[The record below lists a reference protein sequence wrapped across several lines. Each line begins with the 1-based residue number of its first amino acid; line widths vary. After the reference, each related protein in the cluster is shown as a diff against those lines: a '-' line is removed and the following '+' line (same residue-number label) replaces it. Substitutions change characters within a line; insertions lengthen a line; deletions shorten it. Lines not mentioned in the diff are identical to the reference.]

1 MSSFFE
7 NSKNWLRRQKTQ
19 VDAAADAAQP
29 VLDRIGDQADE
40 AWDWI
45 AKDDGAKKWLS
56 ENWSEMSEMI
66 DQSYPT
72 DMPDLERLE
81 KALVGISQNV
91 QQISEKRARRLATV
105 IAGKLGGAAGVGGIA
120 GLISAFGAA
129 STGTAIASLSG
140 AAATTAKLYWVGSI
154 IGLGTT
160 AGATILTVGGIGLAI
175 GTAYLT
181 KRYVVGKVREAEK
194 LQKHEQALLI
204 ACATLL
210 AGIQQEKELSGN
222 VSRDQL
228 QELSKYALLPILDNL
243 NSYWTDD
250 DMKRAGVKDAM
261 SYRKCLAILPFNKL
275 RTHRNELTKLVI
287 GALANEQE

>member
-1 MSSFFE
+1 M
-7 NSKNWLRRQKTQ
+7 
-19 VDAAADAAQP
+19 
-29 VLDRIGDQADE
+29 
-40 AWDWI
+40 
-45 AKDDGAKKWLS
+45 
-56 ENWSEMSEMI
+56 
-66 DQSYPT
+66 
-72 DMPDLERLE
+72 
-81 KALVGISQNV
+81 
-91 QQISEKRARRLATV
+91 
-105 IAGKLGGAAGVGGIA
+105 
-120 GLISAFGAA
+120 
-129 STGTAIASLSG
+129 
-140 AAATTAKLYWVGSI
+140 
-154 IGLGTT
+154 
-160 AGATILTVGGIGLAI
+160 
-175 GTAYLT
+175 
-181 KRYVVGKVREAEK
+181 GKVREAEK